1 MASAKIRDI
10 EKCKKAVLDICTPKD
25 VFPSDSEGDTLW
37 KLNSEVDELF
47 DELNANILIIKDYY
61 YSGDETD
68 WKTCKRFKITSIKD
82 NTMIC
87 TVYLMDEGD
96 TNLHL
101 RKN

>member
-61 YSGDETD
+61 YSGV
-68 WKTCKRFKITSIKD
+68 KQIGKLASALRLLLSKII
-82 NTMIC
+82 
-87 TVYLMDEGD
+87 
-96 TNLHL
+96 
-101 RKN
+101 R